1 MYTNPTP
8 TIKNEVHTYE
18 SIRKMCAQSVR
29 LKNIFFNHKFTLDE
43 IKQILTYDTN
53 AELDPEFIKLF
64 QPHLDIIDIEKI
76 F

>member
-8 TIKNEVHTYE
+8 TIKNEVHTHE
-18 SIRKMCAQSVR
+18 SIRKMCVQSVR
-29 LKNIFFNHKFTLDE
+29 LKNIFFNNKFTLDE

-53 AELDPEFIKLF
+53 ADIDIEFIKLF
-64 QPHLDIIDIEKI
+64 QPHLNIIDIENI